1 MPIYEYACKKCGD
14 FEITQRITEP
24 ALKKCPTCGAK
35 VSKLISQ
42 SAFHLKGTGWYVTD
56 FKNGKP
62 PKDSENSS
70 DSKDSSDDSKEAKG
84 ASKNASKSES
94 KSDTKAQT
102 KSESKSETPPS
113 STSSASTGSS
123 KAASSSSP

>member
-24 ALKKCPTCGAK
+24 ALEKCPTCGTK

-62 PKDSENSS
+62 
-70 DSKDSSDDSKEAKG
+70 SKDSSDDSGDAKETKG
-84 ASKNASKSES
+84 ESKNGSKNEN
-94 KSDTKAQT
+94 KGGAKTPKT
-102 KSESKSETPPS
+102 ESKSEKKSSS
-113 STSSASTGSS
+113 STSSSSTASAKT
-123 KAASSSSP
+123 ANSSST

>member
-24 ALKKCPTCGAK
+24 ALKKCPTCGSK

-56 FKNGKP
+56 FKDGKP
-62 PKDSENSS
+62 SKDAKDSS
-70 DSKDSSDDSKEAKG
+70 DSKETKSDSKETK
-84 ASKNASKSES
+84 SDSKSE
-94 KSDTKAQT
+94 KKASSST
-102 KSESKSETPPS
+102 PS
-113 STSSASTGSS
+113 SSSGSS
-123 KAASSSSP
+123 GSGKAASSSST